1 MRTMMQEEAI
11 HPDIIAKLWQAY
23 SEYPLDRLEGFRRAD
38 SVDPSS
44 FEGSEKDLP
53 RQQRRGAIIIL
64 GMLAVAKRE
73 VVTERLDALLKI
85 GLGPWGKV
93 RPSSAQPSSDRMLTL
108 TFVTAGRPHPRSLH
122 LHRSAESRRQCQ
134 KSQG

>member
-1 MRTMMQEEAI
+1 MRTMMVEETI

-23 SEYPLDRLEGFRRAD
+23 SAHHAAHRSPREARCLTSARPR
-38 SVDPSS
+38 SHT
-44 FEGSEKDLP
+44 GSEKDLP

-64 GMLAVAKRE
+64 GMLAVAKRS

-93 RPSSAQPSSDRMLTL
+93 GLVCDRAL
-108 TFVTAGRPHPRSLH
+108 R
-122 LHRSAESRRQCQ
+122 
-134 KSQG
+134 

>member
-1 MRTMMQEEAI
+1 MRTMMVEEAI

-23 SEYPLDRLEGFRRAD
+23 SAYPPFPSRTRLQSLTSATCARR
-38 SVDPSS
+38 P
-44 FEGSEKDLP
+44 GSEKDLP
-53 RQQRRGAIIIL
+53 KQQRRGAIIIL

-93 RPSSAQPSSDRMLTL
+93 RPTSAGSSTTAALGLT
-108 TFVTAGRPHPRSLH
+108 
-122 LHRSAESRRQCQ
+122 
-134 KSQG
+134 